1 MIIEIIASGKTMLVY
16 VFYYMITIYSEIEY
30 TILKYN
36 PFKSKIKRE
45 PYRAVSYE
53 KTTHY
58 IDESHNEMKLIN
70 YNSSYSSLITKIVQP
85 ASNSYV
91 ADQNVLPE
99 PSKRFFCAIE
109 CIALGER
116 YNIDLYEPINYYATS
131 NIVNDV
137 FWKFYMESVHN
148 VKLESGNYVINIL
161 DNNIKSLVIQSE
173 DEVVFEKDSYSV
185 RKITR
190 TVDS

>member
-1 MIIEIIASGKTMLVY
+1 M
-16 VFYYMITIYSEIEY
+16 
-30 TILKYN
+30 
-36 PFKSKIKRE
+36 
-45 PYRAVSYE
+45 
-53 KTTHY
+53 
-58 IDESHNEMKLIN
+58 
-70 YNSSYSSLITKIVQP
+70 ITKIVQQ
-85 ASNSYV
+85 ASNTYV
-91 ADQNVLPE
+91 ADQNASPK

-109 CIALGER
+109 CMALGER
-116 YNIDLYEPINYYATS
+116 YNIDLYEPINYYVVS
-131 NIVNDV
+131 NVVNDV

-148 VKLESGNYVINIL
+148 VKLESGNYVVNIL